1 MRQIILSIII
11 AITTIP
17 LTTTGIT
24 ISVAGMEAR
33 GMGQITIARTFRD
46 GTVHTMATT
55 THSIVHGTI
64 RIGHIMV
71 TRAPSA
77 ITTEERTTMDGVATT
92 ITGIARIAHQA
103 ITTIIHPTILDILL
117 TTVRTG
123 TGTITDMEI
132 LS

>member
-1 MRQIILSIII
+1 
-11 AITTIP
+11 
-17 LTTTGIT
+17 
-24 ISVAGMEAR
+24 METR
-33 GMGQITIARTFRD
+33 GMGPIIIARTFRD

-55 THSIVHGTI
+55 THSTVHGTI
-64 RIGHIMV
+64 RTGHTMV

-77 ITTEERTTMDGVATT
+77 ITTEELITMDGVATT
-92 ITGIARIAHQA
+92 ITGIARIALQA
-103 ITTIIHPTILDILL
+103 IITIIHPTMLDILR